1 MGEGKT
7 MFSIGDLTLEEVFEG
22 KVGMERL
29 WGGQEQERSR
39 ERGCNEEWEI
49 FWTLVK
55 TAEHSHCVP
64 GEPGFHLEAY
74 ASSCLNLLY
83 SLK

>member
-1 MGEGKT
+1 MKSGKYFGEET
-7 MFSIGDLTLEEVFEG
+7 
-22 KVGMERL
+22 
-29 WGGQEQERSR
+29 GQ
-39 ERGCNEEWEI
+39 
-49 FWTLVK
+49 TLVK
-55 TAEHSHCVP
+55 TAKHLHCVP